1 MANKVKPK
9 QLSRPRRDV
18 ILNFPVEEE
27 GRLLLEYVTSKM
39 PQATRTTL
47 KSYLRHNQIAIDG
60 VPCNQF
66 DHELAAGSLVQV
78 NTTRE
83 FQVLNNR
90 RLQIVHEDNDVIVA
104 IKGYG
109 LLSIGTDRKK
119 DQTAYS
125 ILREYVKWKDP
136 SNKIFI
142 VHRLDQHTSGLM
154 MFARNMES

>member
-90 RLQIVHEDNDVIVA
+90 HPISGDMR
-104 IKGYG
+104 YG
-109 LLSIGTDRKK
+109 AS
-119 DQTAYS
+119 
-125 ILREYVKWKDP
+125 P
-136 SNKIFI
+136 SPA
-142 VHRLDQHTSGLM
+142 HRLCLHAATLRFVHPVTRRDMNFKTPIPSGFM
-154 MFARNMES
+154 KMVN

>member
-1 MANKVKPK
+1 
-9 QLSRPRRDV
+9 
-18 ILNFPVEEE
+18 
-27 GRLLLEYVTSKM
+27 M

-47 KSYLRHNQIAIDG
+47 KSYLRHNQIAVIDG

-104 IKGYG
+104 IRIRA
-109 LLSIGTDRKK
+109 SVDRHRQEK

-125 ILREYVKWKDP
+125 ILR
-136 SNKIFI
+136 N
-142 VHRLDQHTSGLM
+142 T
-154 MFARNMES
+154 